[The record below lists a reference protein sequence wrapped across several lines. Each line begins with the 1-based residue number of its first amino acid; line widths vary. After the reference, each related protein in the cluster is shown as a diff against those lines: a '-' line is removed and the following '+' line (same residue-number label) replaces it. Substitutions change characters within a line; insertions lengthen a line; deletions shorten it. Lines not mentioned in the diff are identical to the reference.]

1 MFRVLELH
9 LATNVLL
16 LSSSPSKDSN
26 IHSKVVLVYS
36 PSQSEADK
44 VINPNY
50 NSNNIY
56 IEQMTDMELPP
67 VYISAANDLRSDTFT
82 TPTPQMVEAALSA
95 SVGDAVYG
103 EDVDTAKLE
112 QYVAKLAG
120 KEAGLFCVSGTLS
133 NQIALRTHLYQPPYS
148 ILCDYR
154 AHVYTHEA
162 AGLAILSQAM
172 VVPVIP
178 SNGDYLTLEDIK
190 ARYIPDDGDIHGAP
204 TKVISLENTLH
215 GIVYP
220 LEELIR
226 IKAWCMEN
234 GLKLHCDGA
243 RIWNAS
249 VQAGVPMKQY
259 GEIFDSISICLSKS
273 IGAPMGSVLV
283 GSLKFIKKANHF
295 RKQQGGGVRQSGMM
309 ARMALVAIEDNWKD
323 RLLRSHSLAHNLAK
337 YCNEIGVP
345 LESPAD
351 TNFVFIDL
359 RKAKIDPDVL
369 VKKGLKY
376 NVKLMGGRISFH
388 YQVSDDTFEKVKQA
402 IFEANEYAKL
412 HPCDQNGPTQVYRS
426 ASTEIDVHGNVIQE
440 VKKYKY

>member
-1 MFRVLELH
+1 M
-9 LATNVLL
+9 
-16 LSSSPSKDSN
+16 
-26 IHSKVVLVYS
+26 
-36 PSQSEADK
+36 SE
-44 VINPNY
+44 
-50 NSNNIY
+50 
-56 IEQMTDMELPP
+56 MELPP
-67 VYISAANDLRSDTFT
+67 VYTTSANDLRSDTFT
-82 TPTPQMVEAALSA
+82 TPTEAMIKAAVQA
-95 SVGDAVYG
+95 SIGDAVYN
-103 EDVDTAKLE
+103 EDIDTVKLE
-112 QYVAKLAG
+112 KHVAKMAG
-120 KEAGLFCVSGTLS
+120 KEAGLYCVSGTLS

-178 SNGDYLTLEDIK
+178 SNGNYLTLEDIK
-190 ARYIPDDGDIHGAP
+190 ERIVPEDGDIHGAP

-215 GIVYP
+215 GIIYP

-226 IKAWCMEN
+226 IKAWCMDN

-249 VQAGVPMKQY
+249 VQAGVPLKQY

-283 GSLKFIKKANHF
+283 GDLKFIKKANHF
-295 RKQQGGGVRQSGMM
+295 KKQQGGGIRQSGMM
-309 ARMALVAIEDNWKD
+309 SRMAMVAIEDNWKE
-323 RLLRSHSLAHNLAK
+323 RLLRSHALAHNLADFCAK
-337 YCNEIGVP
+337 LQIP

-359 RKAKIDPDVL
+359 KKARMDPDVL

-376 NVKLMGGRISFH
+376 NIKFMGGRISFH
-388 YQVSDDTFEKVKQA
+388 YQISDDVLEKSKLA
-402 IFEANEYAKL
+402 IGEAWEYAKL
-412 HPCDQNGPTQVYRS
+412 HPCDQDGPTQVYRS
-426 ASTEIDVHGNVIQE
+426 ASTEIDIHGNAIEE